1 MKEYTRGIP
10 DYNFQ
15 VGDIRFIST
24 MESSTTAQSSLYN
37 DMQEAI
43 QAKDYDKMRGIIADP
58 NYDLDGVGASDKRT
72 ALHTAVYE
80 DDSESLGILLG
91 QTKINVNVTT
101 TEGNTP
107 FLYAASIGKWVSFE
121 ILLNDSR
128 VDIDLRDGKN
138 RTALELITVLG
149 EEIQVNKAKE
159 LLAKRKE
166 DTTKLAILI
175 VNSEYKRYKDCHQGI
190 WDDLPGAKKDVTDMK
205 ARMEVNGYKVKVIEN
220 SPDILQDIK
229 EEMNMTPVSSV
240 SHLQLLYVGE

>member
-1 MKEYTRGIP
+1 
-10 DYNFQ
+10 
-15 VGDIRFIST
+15 
-24 MESSTTAQSSLYN
+24 
-37 DMQEAI
+37 MQEAI
-43 QAKDYDKMRGIIADP
+43 QAKDYDRMRGIIADP

-80 DDSESLGILLG
+80 DDAESLGILLK

-101 TEGNTP
+101 TEGLTP

-121 ILLNDSR
+121 VLLNDSR

-138 RTALELITVLG
+138 LTALELITVLG

>member
-24 MESSTTAQSSLYN
+24 MESSMRAHLYN

-43 QAKDYDKMRGIIADP
+43 QAKDYDRMRGIIADP

-80 DDSESLGILLG
+80 DDAESLGILLG

-101 TEGNTP
+101 TEGLTP

-121 ILLNDSR
+121 VLLNDSR

-138 RTALELITVLG
+138 LTALELITVLG

>member
-1 MKEYTRGIP
+1 MR
-10 DYNFQ
+10 
-15 VGDIRFIST
+15 
-24 MESSTTAQSSLYN
+24 AHLYN

-43 QAKDYDKMRGIIADP
+43 QAKDYDP

-80 DDSESLGILLG
+80 DDAESLGILLE

-101 TEGNTP
+101 TEGLTP

-121 ILLNDSR
+121 VLLNDSR

-138 RTALELITVLG
+138 LTALELITVLG

-166 DTTKLAILI
+166 TPLVQKDTIKLAILI
-175 VNSEYKRYKDCHQGI
+175 ANSEYKENKRSKDSVS
-190 WDDLPGAKKDVTDMK
+190 WDDLPGAKKDVTDME
-205 ARMEVNGYKVKVIEN
+205 ARMKANGYKVKVIEN
-220 SPDILQDIK
+220 SPDILLDIQ
-229 EEMNMTPVSSV
+229 EVMNTTPVSSV
-240 SHLQLLYVGE
+240 THLQLLYVGE